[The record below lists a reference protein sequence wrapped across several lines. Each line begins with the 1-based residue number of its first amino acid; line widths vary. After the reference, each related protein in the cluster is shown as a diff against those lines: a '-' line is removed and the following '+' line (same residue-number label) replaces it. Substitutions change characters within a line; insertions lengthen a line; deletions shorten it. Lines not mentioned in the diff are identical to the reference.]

1 MNTLKY
7 IMADEG
13 EFDDDNN
20 DIDDDIEEQ
29 GEEYSDEE
37 VEETELKKEE
47 EEPCDYEVYDDISQE
62 SSLTTHNSDIHTSKH
77 LNKYE
82 MARVLGIR
90 TEMLNRGA
98 PPMIDIGDCINT
110 FEIDIGKMYLIR
122 YSPVVIIDNTAIAIN
137 KILFILISFITFAVE
152 LTVQILSLN
161 FPKMKGNNATNVK
174 RPDIII

>member
-37 VEETELKKEE
+37 LEETELKKEE

-110 FEIDIGKMYLIR
+110 FEIAKRELKAALCPLIISR
-122 YSPVVIIDNTAIAIN
+122 PLPNGDRVHVKVSSLIIRGI
-137 KILFILISFITFAVE
+137 
-152 LTVQILSLN
+152 
-161 FPKMKGNNATNVK
+161 
-174 RPDIII
+174 